1 MTTGHQLKLELKPAP
16 FCRSFGS
23 GIVRYFDKTPAS
35 IVCPHFWEL
44 NWAYGCPFACEY
56 CYLQGTFRGSKEPRY
71 PWSLNQILA
80 TLDEAFVE
88 LTEPAI
94 FNSGELADSLM
105 NPPLMEK
112 IADKFEQ
119 QSKHKLLLL
128 TKSSNIRFL
137 LEKRRKQTIVS
148 FSINAPEVWA
158 LWEKKTPPPE
168 RRIAAAKELVE
179 AGYEVRLRIDPIF
192 AIEDWE
198 QCYDKLLHTI
208 FANLRVGPGRITLGM
223 PRGLKKTLMYSKDRT
238 WARGLTER
246 TGWGLKLPTELRK
259 AVYMFFLNKLQTL
272 GFSIEKVALCKET
285 VSLSQ
290 ALGTGCRCN
299 CVW

>member
-1 MTTGHQLKLELKPAP
+1 MPTAHQLKLELKPIP

-56 CYLQGTFRGSKEPRY
+56 CYLQGTFRGSKGPRY
-71 PWSLNQILA
+71 PWSLNQILT

-88 LTEPAI
+88 IPEPAI

-112 IADKFEQ
+112 IADEFEQ
-119 QSKHKLLLL
+119 QDRHKLLLL
-128 TKSSNIRFL
+128 TKSNNVRFL
-137 LEKRRKQTIVS
+137 LEKLRKQTIVS
-148 FSINAPEVWA
+148 FSINASEVWA
-158 LWEKKTPPPE
+158 LWEKKTSPPE
-168 RRIAAAKELVE
+168 SRIAAARELIE

-192 AIEDWE
+192 PIGKWQ
-198 QCYDKLLHTI
+198 QCYGKLLCLI
-208 FANLRVGPGRITLGM
+208 FANLPAGPERITLGM
-223 PRGLKKTLMYSKDRT
+223 PRGLRKTLMYSKDRS
-238 WARGLTER
+238 WAKGLTEKS
-246 TGWGLKLPTELRK
+246 GWGLKLPTPLRK
-259 AVYMFFLNKLQTL
+259 EVYTFFLNRLLTF

-285 VSLSQ
+285 LPLSQ
-290 ALGTGCRCN
+290 ELRMGLRCN